1 MIPTALS
8 IAGSDP
14 SGGAGIQADLK
25 TFMDLEVYGMAAITA
40 ITVQNTQ
47 GVQEVHP
54 LPPDLVGR
62 QVQAIIDDLPISAIK
77 VGLVSQSADV
87 IREVLQHQGVPIILD
102 PVLASSSG
110 TPFATSQSLPALR
123 ALARQAT
130 LITPNTPELEVLLDG
145 DAPASWA
152 QETGTAVLHTGG
164 HGQAESLEDVLYLP
178 SGRCI
183 RTPHPRVHSPATHGT
198 GCTLSSA
205 ITAGMARGW
214 PLDRAVDAGINAT
227 VELIA
232 LSAEHPLGQGTS
244 PLLHGLIK
252 PGGPS

>member
-1 MIPTALS
+1 VIPTALS

-123 ALARQAT
+123 AL
-130 LITPNTPELEVLLDG
+130 LDG

>member
-25 TFMDLEVYGMAAITA
+25 TFMDLGVYGMAAVTA

-47 GVQEVHP
+47 GVHEVHP
-54 LPPDLVGR
+54 LPADLVGR
-62 QVQAIIDDLPISAIK
+62 QVQAIMEDLPVGAIK
-77 VGLVSQSADV
+77 IGLVSQSAEV
-87 IREVLQHQGVPIILD
+87 IQEALQHHDVPIILD

-130 LITPNTPELEVLLDG
+130 LITPNTPELEALLDG
-145 DAPASWA
+145 AQPASWA

-164 HGQAESLEDVLYLP
+164 HGQSETLQDVLYLP

-183 RTPHPRVHSPATHGT
+183 RTAHPRISSRATHGT

-205 ITAGMARGW
+205 IAAGMARGW
-214 PLDRAVDAGINAT
+214 PLDRAVDAAIDAT

-232 LSAEHPLGQGTS
+232 LSAAHPLGQGTS
-244 PLLHGLIK
+244 PLLHGLVK
-252 PGGPS
+252 PADPS